1 MITTPELPFSSITAL
16 AGCYRR
22 GETSPVDV
30 TRLFLDRID
39 RLDPRLRAFI
49 TVAADHAMTDAREAE
64 RRLQRGDDRPLVGI
78 PIAVKDS
85 IATRGIR
92 TTANSR
98 VLEDWVPDR
107 DAAAVERLREAGAVI
122 IGKTNLNEFG
132 WSIPRE
138 DDLCP
143 PPRNPWNP
151 VLAAVGSSSG
161 SGVAVAAGLCSAALG
176 TDGGGSVRLP
186 AGQMGLVGVKPTHAL
201 VSRSG
206 VLHAGSIGGVGVL
219 ARTVADAAILLNA
232 LASSDAEDSSGD
244 LDAAPRAAA
253 DYVRALNGDLRGV
266 RIGVPWSY
274 IDAIPVED
282 EVRAAFDAAAAGLGR
297 LGAVIVPVD
306 LRALEHAR
314 AANFV
319 VLVAEHY
326 TAHETRLAAQWPRYG
341 RSARLYTAMGAF
353 VAASD
358 YLRAREVGRLV
369 GSDVDAA
376 LRETDALAMP
386 TSPVVTAEAARRP
399 DAHRRGI
406 NASFTAPF
414 NLTGHPAF
422 SVPCGISAVGLPM
435 GFQIVGRRYEES
447 TLFHIAHA
455 FEQATTWHTLRP
467 QDPATAGAHL

>member
-1 MITTPELPFSSITAL
+1 MITTSELPFSSITAL
-16 AGCYRR
+16 AERYRR
-22 GETSPVDV
+22 GETSPVEV
-30 TRLFLDRID
+30 MRLLLDRID

-49 TVAADHAMTDAREAE
+49 TVAADQAMADAVEAWG
-64 RRLQRGDDRPLVGI
+64 RLTRGDGSPLVGI

-85 IATRGIR
+85 ITTKGIR

-107 DAAAVERLREAGAVI
+107 DAAAVERLREVGAIV

-151 VLAAVGSSSG
+151 GLAAVGSSSG

-201 VSRSG
+201 VSRRG

-219 ARTVADAAILLNA
+219 ARTVADAAILLNV
-232 LASSDAEDSSGD
+232 LASSGGEDP
-244 LDAAPRAAA
+244 DAAPRAAA
-253 DYVRALNGDLRGV
+253 DYMQALNGDLRGV

-274 IDAIPVED
+274 IDAIPVEA
-282 EVRAAFDAAAAGLGR
+282 EVCAAFDAAVAGLER
-297 LGAVIVPVD
+297 LGAMVGPVD
-306 LRALEHAR
+306 LRSLEHAR

-326 TAHETRLAAQWPRYG
+326 TAHEARLAAQWPQYG

-358 YLRAREVGRLV
+358 YLRAKEVGRLV

-376 LRETDALAMP
+376 LRTVDALAMP

-414 NLTGHPAF
+414 NLTGHAAF
-422 SVPCGISAVGLPM
+422 SVPCGMSAVGLPI
-435 GFQIVGRRYEES
+435 GFQIVGRRYDES
-447 TLFHIAHA
+447 VLFHIAHA
-455 FEQATTWHTLRP
+455 FEQATTWHALRP
-467 QDPATAGAHL
+467 QDRAIVGDRS